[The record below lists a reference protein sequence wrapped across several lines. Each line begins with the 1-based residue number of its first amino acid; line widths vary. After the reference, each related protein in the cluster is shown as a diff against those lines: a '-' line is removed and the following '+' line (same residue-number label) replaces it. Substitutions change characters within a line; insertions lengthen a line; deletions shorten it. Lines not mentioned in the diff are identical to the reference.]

1 MQLMTMSDSPPP
13 QLSAPYSQAF
23 LLISSSRSPLQ
34 LWTSIQDVWSQIEQ
48 IGCQRLWSAPLYGRH
63 GVGLYVTALS
73 RQLIEAAA
81 ETLQMI
87 SSLEVDLRLCKDD
100 GHTHGMITDSTIHPV
115 QGLVAITLLPEA
127 QTRESEMVQE
137 LKLLTGVQQVR
148 ACYGES
154 DVLMLLSAS
163 DLDEFREVLV
173 HQIRGAAGVATT
185 STRLVYASHCG

>member
-34 LWTSIQDVWSQIEQ
+34 LWASIQDVWSQIEQ
-48 IGCQRLWSAPLYGRH
+48 IGCQLVWSAPLYGRH

-100 GHTHGMITDSTIHPV
+100 GHTHGSGPHAAGDEGRHPPRTTDG
-115 QGLVAITLLPEA
+115 QGRHKAAIA
-127 QTRESEMVQE
+127 
-137 LKLLTGVQQVR
+137 
-148 ACYGES
+148 
-154 DVLMLLSAS
+154 
-163 DLDEFREVLV
+163 
-173 HQIRGAAGVATT
+173 RGA
-185 STRLVYASHCG
+185 RLCP